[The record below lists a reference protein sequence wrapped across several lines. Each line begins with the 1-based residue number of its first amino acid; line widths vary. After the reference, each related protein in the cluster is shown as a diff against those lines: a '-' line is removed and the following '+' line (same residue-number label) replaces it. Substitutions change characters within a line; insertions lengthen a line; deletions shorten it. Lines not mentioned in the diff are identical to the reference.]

1 MPKEKE
7 KEKEKTKTKI
17 TIRRTKKPKVGV
29 KEGPY
34 SMITIGDADI
44 ETRLKKKKEAPI
56 VIPASSYYM
65 DNRKVFVNF
74 MSLLFSKYKKDL
86 VDEAAAP
93 ASCPGENDVN
103 EFS

>member
-1 MPKEKE
+1 MPEP
-7 KEKEKTKTKI
+7 KTKI

-86 VDEAAAP
+86 AQMKLLHQPVAL
-93 ASCPGENDVN
+93 VRMTYK
-103 EFS
+103 